1 VWFQKKVLPLQA
13 NNCTTMSLTQIIGNV
28 FKPRQ
33 KALEKHLN
41 GGEALQRAVLNHLIH
56 TAKDTEYGR
65 NHAFDNI
72 KDYEQFVKMVSVNTC
87 AQGDCPRVH

>member
-1 VWFQKKVLPLQA
+1 
-13 NNCTTMSLTQIIGNV
+13 MSLTQIIGNV

-41 GGEALQRAVLNHLIH
+41 GGEALQQAVLKHLIH
-56 TAKDTEYGR
+56 TARNTEYGR

-72 KDYEQFVKMVSVNTC
+72 KGYDQFV
-87 AQGDCPRVH
+87 

>member
-1 VWFQKKVLPLQA
+1 
-13 NNCTTMSLTQIIGNV
+13 MSLTQIIGNV

-41 GGEALQRAVLNHLIH
+41 GGEALQRAVLEHLIH
-56 TAKDTEYGR
+56 TAEDTEYGR

-72 KDYEQFVKMVSVNTC
+72 KDYDQFV
-87 AQGDCPRVH
+87 

>member
-1 VWFQKKVLPLQA
+1 
-13 NNCTTMSLTQIIGNV
+13 MSLTQIIGNV

-33 KALEKHLN
+33 KALEKHQS
-41 GGEALQRAVLNHLIH
+41 GGEALQRAVLEHLIH

-72 KDYEQFVKMVSVNTC
+72 KGYD
-87 AQGDCPRVH
+87 D